1 MNKKQV
7 GLCGNIQFALQI
19 ILFKKLKFVGMV
31 AQACTLSTQVAEMG
45 SPTRWKMITTK
56 NK

>member
-7 GLCGNIQFALQI
+7 GLCGNVQFALQI